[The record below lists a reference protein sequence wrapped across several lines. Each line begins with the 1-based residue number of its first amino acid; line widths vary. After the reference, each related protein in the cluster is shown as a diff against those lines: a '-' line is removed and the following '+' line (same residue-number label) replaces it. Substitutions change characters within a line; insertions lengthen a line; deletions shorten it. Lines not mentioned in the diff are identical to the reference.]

1 MAKDNALIKMDTMKH
16 FHASDLFK
24 IDDIEHFHSNDLEAL
39 LHKIL
44 QYVRH
49 ITNSDAGTIYLA
61 EDDYL
66 KFHIFQND
74 SLPYET
80 ILDLQESLKDLRYQI
95 KKDTGTIAVESFIQ
109 SKVISVFDIYQ
120 NKKYDFKS
128 SKEFDKNFSYKTK
141 SILTAPLVNFY
152 TNSSIGV
159 LQLINKKSENGQY
172 IAYTE
177 QDKEFISLS
186 SYLIT
191 QSILNTKNSIEKL
204 ELLNKELEKKVI
216 ERTKKLKDTQKKLI
230 EQANRDPMT
239 NLYNRRY
246 FNEIIKSLL
255 LIAKRTSQLFSLI
268 IIDIDDFKNVNDTYG
283 HSVGDRVIND
293 LADIFRNTVRNSDIS
308 VRFGG
313 EEFVIILPNTHLKE
327 AEIIAKKLK
336 DIVENNTIIL
346 KDGSRIKFTIS
357 LGVSQI
363 QQDDESVETVL
374 HKADEALYQ
383 AKNSGKNT
391 IVIKS

>member
-80 ILDLQESLKDLRYQI
+80 ILDLQNSLKNLRYQI

-159 LQLINKKSENGQY
+159 LQLINKKAENGQY

-383 AKNSGKNT
+383 AKNSGKNK

>member
-1 MAKDNALIKMDTMKH
+1 MAKDSALIKMDTMKH

-80 ILDLQESLKDLRYQI
+80 ILDLQNSLKNLRYQI

-383 AKNSGKNT
+383 AKNSGKNK

>member
-1 MAKDNALIKMDTMKH
+1 
-16 FHASDLFK
+16 
-24 IDDIEHFHSNDLEAL
+24 
-39 LHKIL
+39 
-44 QYVRH
+44 
-49 ITNSDAGTIYLA
+49 
-61 EDDYL
+61 
-66 KFHIFQND
+66 
-74 SLPYET
+74 
-80 ILDLQESLKDLRYQI
+80 
-95 KKDTGTIAVESFIQ
+95 
-109 SKVISVFDIYQ
+109 
-120 NKKYDFKS
+120 
-128 SKEFDKNFSYKTK
+128 
-141 SILTAPLVNFY
+141 
-152 TNSSIGV
+152 
-159 LQLINKKSENGQY
+159 
-172 IAYTE
+172 
-177 QDKEFISLS
+177 
-186 SYLIT
+186 
-191 QSILNTKNSIEKL
+191 
-204 ELLNKELEKKVI
+204 
-216 ERTKKLKDTQKKLI
+216 
-230 EQANRDPMT
+230 MT

-383 AKNSGKNT
+383 AKNSGKNK

>member
-1 MAKDNALIKMDTMKH
+1 MAKDSALIKMDTMKH

-80 ILDLQESLKDLRYQI
+80 ILDLQESLKNLRYQI

-159 LQLINKKSENGQY
+159 LQLINKKAENGQY

-383 AKNSGKNT
+383 AKNSGKNK

>member
-1 MAKDNALIKMDTMKH
+1 MAKDSALIKMDTMKH

-80 ILDLQESLKDLRYQI
+80 ILDLQNSLKNLRYQI

>member
-1 MAKDNALIKMDTMKH
+1 MAKDSALIKMDTMKH

-159 LQLINKKSENGQY
+159 LQLINKKAENGQY

>member
-80 ILDLQESLKDLRYQI
+80 ILDLQNSLKNLRYQI

-159 LQLINKKSENGQY
+159 LQLINKKAENGQY

>member
-1 MAKDNALIKMDTMKH
+1 M
-16 FHASDLFK
+16 
-24 IDDIEHFHSNDLEAL
+24 
-39 LHKIL
+39 
-44 QYVRH
+44 
-49 ITNSDAGTIYLA
+49 
-61 EDDYL
+61 
-66 KFHIFQND
+66 
-74 SLPYET
+74 
-80 ILDLQESLKDLRYQI
+80 
-95 KKDTGTIAVESFIQ
+95 
-109 SKVISVFDIYQ
+109 
-120 NKKYDFKS
+120 
-128 SKEFDKNFSYKTK
+128 
-141 SILTAPLVNFY
+141 NFY

-159 LQLINKKSENGQY
+159 LQLINKKAENGQY

-383 AKNSGKNT
+383 AKNSGKNNNCHQKL
-391 IVIKS
+391 VSLKNVL

>member
-1 MAKDNALIKMDTMKH
+1 
-16 FHASDLFK
+16 
-24 IDDIEHFHSNDLEAL
+24 
-39 LHKIL
+39 
-44 QYVRH
+44 
-49 ITNSDAGTIYLA
+49 
-61 EDDYL
+61 
-66 KFHIFQND
+66 
-74 SLPYET
+74 
-80 ILDLQESLKDLRYQI
+80 
-95 KKDTGTIAVESFIQ
+95 
-109 SKVISVFDIYQ
+109 
-120 NKKYDFKS
+120 
-128 SKEFDKNFSYKTK
+128 
-141 SILTAPLVNFY
+141 
-152 TNSSIGV
+152 
-159 LQLINKKSENGQY
+159 
-172 IAYTE
+172 
-177 QDKEFISLS
+177 
-186 SYLIT
+186 
-191 QSILNTKNSIEKL
+191 
-204 ELLNKELEKKVI
+204 
-216 ERTKKLKDTQKKLI
+216 
-230 EQANRDPMT
+230 MT

>member
-1 MAKDNALIKMDTMKH
+1 MAKDSALIKMDTMKH

-80 ILDLQESLKDLRYQI
+80 ILDLQNSLKNLRYQI

-159 LQLINKKSENGQY
+159 LQLINKKSGKWT
-172 IAYTE
+172 IH
-177 QDKEFISLS
+177 
-186 SYLIT
+186 
-191 QSILNTKNSIEKL
+191 SIY
-204 ELLNKELEKKVI
+204 
-216 ERTKKLKDTQKKLI
+216 RT
-230 EQANRDPMT
+230 R
-239 NLYNRRY
+239 
-246 FNEIIKSLL
+246 
-255 LIAKRTSQLFSLI
+255 
-268 IIDIDDFKNVNDTYG
+268 
-283 HSVGDRVIND
+283 
-293 LADIFRNTVRNSDIS
+293 
-308 VRFGG
+308 
-313 EEFVIILPNTHLKE
+313 
-327 AEIIAKKLK
+327 
-336 DIVENNTIIL
+336 
-346 KDGSRIKFTIS
+346 
-357 LGVSQI
+357 
-363 QQDDESVETVL
+363 
-374 HKADEALYQ
+374 
-383 AKNSGKNT
+383 
-391 IVIKS
+391 

>member
-1 MAKDNALIKMDTMKH
+1 MAKDSALIKMDTMKH

-80 ILDLQESLKDLRYQI
+80 ILDLQNSLKNLRYQI

-159 LQLINKKSENGQY
+159 LQLINKKAENGQY

>member
-1 MAKDNALIKMDTMKH
+1 MAKDSALIKMDTMKH

>member
-1 MAKDNALIKMDTMKH
+1 MAKDSALIKMDTMKH

-159 LQLINKKSENGQY
+159 LQLINKKAENGQY

-383 AKNSGKNT
+383 AKNSGKNK